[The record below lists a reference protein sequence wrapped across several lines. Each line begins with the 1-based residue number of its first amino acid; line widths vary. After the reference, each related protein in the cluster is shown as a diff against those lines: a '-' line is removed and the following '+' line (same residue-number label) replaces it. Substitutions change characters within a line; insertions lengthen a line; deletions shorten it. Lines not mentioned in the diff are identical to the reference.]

1 LFLYGHRAS
10 LDDKPGVAMTKKY
23 AGKLLSMRIFCVEP
37 ALKDL
42 QTLRKP

>member
-10 LDDKPGVAMTKKY
+10 LGDKPGLALTKKY
-23 AGKLLSMRIFCVEP
+23 AGKLLSMRIFCVGS

-42 QTLRKP
+42 QTP